1 MSTPQDGSDHDLF
14 EIEKAFKEMID
25 QLESAGIDTRGGFFS
40 MRMLVLIL
48 MSSEES
54 VPEEKWRLTSKQIQ
68 EMPSKTTRQRIIL
81 MKNYTKDAR

>member
-1 MSTPQDGSDHDLF
+1 
-14 EIEKAFKEMID
+14 
-25 QLESAGIDTRGGFFS
+25 

-68 EMPSKTTRQRIIL
+68 EIPSKTTRQRIIL
-81 MKNYTKDAR
+81 MRNYTKDAR